1 MKKLNHLSEI
11 NDNFYDAYIIDLWG
25 VMHNGIELNQS
36 AIKVTENLLKK
47 NKKFHFCL
55 MRQDQKK
62 NVANFLKKMGMSD
75 KYLNFIFTSGD
86 ASMKAISRTKHMVKN
101 FII

>member
-1 MKKLNHLSEI
+1 
-11 NDNFYDAYIIDLWG
+11 
-25 VMHNGIELNQS
+25 MHNGIELNQS

-47 NKKFHFCL
+47 IKKFHFCL
-55 MRQDQKK
+55 MRQDQK

-86 ASMKAISRTKHMVKN
+86 ASMKAISNETYGKKFYHLGPERDCSL
-101 FII
+101 FIDLKKK

>member
-11 NDNFYDAYIIDLWG
+11 SDFYDSYIIDLWG

-47 NKKFHFCL
+47 DKKISFLSNAPRPKKKCCKFF
-55 MRQDQKK
+55 KK
-62 NVANFLKKMGMSD
+62 NG
-75 KYLNFIFTSGD
+75 
-86 ASMKAISRTKHMVKN
+86 HE
-101 FII
+101 

>member
-11 NDNFYDAYIIDLWG
+11 SDFYDAYIIDLWG

-47 NKKFHFCL
+47 NKKISFL
-55 MRQDQKK
+55 SNAPRPKK
-62 NVANFLKKMGMSD
+62 NVANFLIKM
-75 KYLNFIFTSGD
+75 
-86 ASMKAISRTKHMVKN
+86 
-101 FII
+101 